1 MNNYSRRRTG
11 MKELQYDVV
20 VIGGGPAGTVAA
32 IASARGGAR
41 TLLVEQNGYLG
52 GALTACG
59 TAPQMTF
66 HAGNVQ
72 VVRGIPQEMVE
83 EMMRRG
89 FSTGHIPDAV
99 GFCSSTTAFDPEG
112 LKIVWEDMCLEA
124 GVTLMYHT
132 VFTQCEMEGDKIAA
146 VVVFTKGGYYRI
158 RATTFVDASADADVA
173 TSAGV
178 TSCYGRETDH
188 LAQPMTL
195 NFHVYGVDRDEVCD
209 YVLDNLNDMFRLT
222 PHNLRELKHYDISG
236 AFSKIQA
243 AKDAGEFHIDRD
255 TVLCFETNT
264 PGEYCVNMT
273 RVSKLSAVDPFDLT
287 KAEIEGRKQVQ
298 EVYHFLRK
306 YIPGFEN
313 CHLAFSGP
321 NIGIRESRKVDGLYK
336 LTEDDLVSNVMFPD
350 AIAMGGYPIDVHS
363 PDGGNTVHRFLK
375 PGSWYSIPYRSLV
388 VASPSN
394 LIVSGRCLSATHVA
408 CSAVRVTPVLMGIAQ
423 AAGTAAAQ
431 TIRTG
436 KNANALDTDLL
447 RATLKEN
454 GAFLEEYHQ

>member
-1 MNNYSRRRTG
+1 
-11 MKELQYDVV
+11 MKELQFDVV

-32 IASARGGAR
+32 IASARGGAK

-59 TAPQMTF
+59 TAPQMTY
-66 HAGNVQ
+66 HAGQVQ
-72 VVRGIPQEMVE
+72 VVRGIPQEMEE
-83 EMMRRG
+83 EMIRRG

-112 LKIVWEDMCLEA
+112 MKIVWEDMCIA
-124 GVTLMYHT
+124 SGVTLMYHT
-132 VFTQCEMEGDKIAA
+132 VFTQCEMDGDRITA

-173 TSAGV
+173 SSAGV
-178 TSCYGRETDH
+178 TSCYGRESDH

-195 NFHVYGVDRDEVCD
+195 NFHVYGVDREKVCE
-209 YVLDNLNDMFRLT
+209 YVLDNLNDMFHMT
-222 PHNLRELKHYDISG
+222 PKNLRELKHYDISG

-264 PGEYCVNMT
+264 EGEYCVNMT
-273 RVSKLSAVDPFDLT
+273 RISMLSALDPFDLT

-298 EVYHFLRK
+298 EEVLRFLRK

-321 NIGIRESRKVDGLYK
+321 NIGIRESRKIDGVYK
-336 LTEDDLVSNVMFPD
+336 LTEDDLVNNVMFPD

-375 PGSWYSIPYRSLV
+375 PGSWYSIPYRSLI
-388 VASPSN
+388 AEKPSN
-394 LIVSGRCLSATHVA
+394 LIVSGRCISATHVA
-408 CSAVRVTPVLMGIAQ
+408 CSAIRVTPVLMGIAQ
-423 AAGTAAAQ
+423 AAGTAAALSV
-431 TIRTG
+431 TTHTD
-436 KNANALDTDLL
+436 ANALDAGLIRAVL
-447 RATLKEN
+447 REN
-454 GAFLEEYHQ
+454 GAFLEEYTI